1 MLSKHLVLCHPH
13 ILLLSVF
20 PSISIFSK
28 ESTLHIGWPK
38 YWSFSFSIGPPNE
51 YSGSTSFRIDWF
63 DLAIQ
68 GTLKSLLQHRIS
80 KALILKQSA
89 FFMVQL
95 SHSYKPDV
103 YMYIYVDIHINYCIN
118 HRFDYTDI
126 CWQRNVS
133 AF

>member
-1 MLSKHLVLCHPH
+1 MSIKPGMPSDHLILWSP
-13 ILLLSVF
+13 LLLSFFPTMKVF
-20 PSISIFSK
+20 SNG
-28 ESTLHIGWPK
+28 LK
-38 YWSFSFSIGPPNE
+38 YWSFSFNISPFNE
-51 YSGSTSFRIDWF
+51 HSGLISLRIDWF